1 MKKKYDIKIDNF
13 EDRYG
18 FYEWNKPS
26 YYLTKFDER
35 YKNYQEYKKNTGI
48 YPDELWS
55 LDISICNFI
64 IPRLKEFKDTIKEC
78 KSYPANLKSYKEW
91 IKILDKM
98 IFSFEEHKKDKF
110 IDDEI
115 AREKYQNKIQEG
127 FKLFIEYFGA
137 LWF

>member
-26 YYLTKFDER
+26 YYLTKSDKR

-64 IPRLKEFKDTIKEC
+64 IPRLKEFKDTITDELRIPYIYKPDVLVKQTKEDF
-78 KSYPANLKSYKEW
+78 L
-91 IKILDKM
+91 I
-98 IFSFEEHKKDKF
+98 KKDTVLEFALSYSKG
-110 IDDEI
+110 
-115 AREKYQNKIQEG
+115 EKVKKKSG
-127 FKLFIEYFGA
+127 V
-137 LWF
+137 